1 MILSTGRSTMIEV
14 EDAVDTILKNGCK
27 KLAILHCVSDYPASF
42 KSLNLR
48 AMNTLKETFN
58 LPVGF
63 SDHSLGI
70 EASVAA
76 VALGAKIIEKH
87 ITLDRNL
94 EGPDHKAS
102 LEPKELKSMVS
113 AIRNVEMA
121 MGDGVKK
128 PDRSELWGLKNSR
141 KSIIAKVDI
150 SSGTQ
155 IVREMLAI
163 KRPGNGIEP
172 KYFDQVIGKFSM
184 KKIKKDSS
192 LNWGMIR
199 R

>member
-1 MILSTGRSTMIEV
+1 
-14 EDAVDTILKNGCK
+14 
-27 KLAILHCVSDYPASF
+27 
-42 KSLNLR
+42 
-48 AMNTLKETFN
+48 MNTLKETFN

-87 ITLDRNL
+87 FTLDRNL

-121 MGDGVKK
+121 MGDGEKK
-128 PDRSELWGLKNSR
+128 PDRSELWGIKNSR
-141 KSIIAKVDI
+141 KSKKL
-150 SSGTQ
+150 
-155 IVREMLAI
+155 RM
-163 KRPGNGIEP
+163 
-172 KYFDQVIGKFSM
+172 FFQVFSYT
-184 KKIKKDSS
+184 
-192 LNWGMIR
+192 
-199 R
+199 